1 MKKLIK
7 EIWEDDFLFFPFV
20 IGIIILF
27 SFGSLAIYLQGAL

>member
-7 EIWEDDFLFFPFV
+7 EIWEDDFLLFPII
-20 IGIIILF
+20 IGIIILI

>member
-7 EIWEDDFLFFPFV
+7 EIWEDDYLFFPFV

-27 SFGSLAIYLQGAL
+27 SFGSLAFSLQGAI